1 MWQDIASSNPPPK
14 ANPLIAAIEGV
25 PIFSNKSNNNSWP
38 FLAKSSPSE
47 VLKEANSLISAP
59 ATKAFVPAPVKMIHL
74 TSLSVSAVII
84 ALFSS
89 EIVDA
94 LRRDENHL
102 YKFLLQ
108 ELGTAGSVNNRR
120 LVLQGRVPA
129 KKINERIKSYI
140 DTFVV
145 CQECNRPDTSFLR
158 VGRTLNLHCEACGAK
173 RPIRTNLIA

>member
-1 MWQDIASSNPPPK
+1 VDLDYGKLLERAREGLEDVMQNADRFSPPVPEI
-14 ANPLIAAIEGV
+14 LHEG
-25 PIFSNKSNNNSWP
+25 SK
-38 FLAKSSPSE
+38 K
-47 VLKEANSLISAP
+47 
-59 ATKAFVPAPVKMIHL
+59 T
-74 TSLSVSAVII
+74 II
-84 ALFSS
+84 RNFS
-89 EIVDA
+89 EIVDT

-102 YKFLLQ
+102 YKFLIQ

-129 KKINERIKSYI
+129 KKINERIKLYI

-173 RPIRTNLIA
+173 RPIRSNLIT

>member
-1 MWQDIASSNPPPK
+1 VDLDYDKLLERAREGLEDVMQNADRFSPPVPEI
-14 ANPLIAAIEGV
+14 LHEG
-25 PIFSNKSNNNSWP
+25 SK
-38 FLAKSSPSE
+38 K
-47 VLKEANSLISAP
+47 
-59 ATKAFVPAPVKMIHL
+59 T
-74 TSLSVSAVII
+74 II
-84 ALFSS
+84 RNFS

-102 YKFLLQ
+102 YKFLIQ

-129 KKINERIKSYI
+129 KKINERIKLYI

-173 RPIRTNLIA
+173 RPIRSNLIT

>member
-1 MWQDIASSNPPPK
+1 LERAREGLEDVMQNAERFNPPVPEI
-14 ANPLIAAIEGV
+14 LHEG
-25 PIFSNKSNNNSWP
+25 SK
-38 FLAKSSPSE
+38 K
-47 VLKEANSLISAP
+47 
-59 ATKAFVPAPVKMIHL
+59 T
-74 TSLSVSAVII
+74 II
-84 ALFSS
+84 RNFS
-89 EIVDA
+89 EIVDT

-120 LVLQGRVPA
+120 LVLQGRVPER
-129 KKINERIKSYI
+129 KINERIKSYI

-173 RPIRTNLIA
+173 RPIRSNLIA

>member
-1 MWQDIASSNPPPK
+1 VDLDYEKLLERAREGLEDVMQNAERFNPPVPEI
-14 ANPLIAAIEGV
+14 LHEG
-25 PIFSNKSNNNSWP
+25 SK
-38 FLAKSSPSE
+38 K
-47 VLKEANSLISAP
+47 
-59 ATKAFVPAPVKMIHL
+59 T
-74 TSLSVSAVII
+74 II
-84 ALFSS
+84 RNFS
-89 EIVDA
+89 EIVDT

-120 LVLQGRVPA
+120 LVLQGRVPER
-129 KKINERIKSYI
+129 KINERIKSYI

-173 RPIRTNLIA
+173 RPIRSNLIA